1 MIEISAKENATVDVI
16 QSDFPLG
23 KRDKLLLHIG
33 DPVIKDLISLKNTG
47 TCNENDNY
55 YKYGQFNS
63 TNNLILDIQPQ
74 TSVTISPGKGINYS
88 NCLYCKSIEGYNKI
102 IFPLSNNIKLIK
114 DKEYVLTCYINVIKG
129 KVNLT
134 TEDNIF
140 NIEQQILND
149 NDDDW
154 VQIRQEFTAL
164 SEDFNLWAI
173 FENDCEFYID
183 FLLFFEK
190 DKEIKLPENN
200 IAAEIDIISPFNP
213 KNNKI
218 YKVINWN
225 KDEDK
230 NEVQVLFYFPEITVV
245 DFQDNILCDLKI
257 FQHLPEK
264 VSTLGNV
271 VYHEVNTVIFES
283 EPFVLNGYIIPLDVG
298 IDVDLVTAQI

>member
-1 MIEISAKENATVDVI
+1 MIEISAKENATVNIV
-16 QSDFPLG
+16 QGDFPLG
-23 KRDKLLLHIG
+23 KRDKLLLHIE
-33 DPVIKDLISLKNTG
+33 DPVIKDLIFLKDTG

-63 TNNLILDIQPQ
+63 TNNLILDVQSQ

-88 NCLYCKSIEGYNKI
+88 NCLYCKSVEGYNKI
-102 IFPLSNNIKLIK
+102 VFPLSNNATIIK
-114 DKEYVLTCYINVIKG
+114 DKKYVLTCYINVIKG

-140 NIEQQILND
+140 SVEQQTT
-149 NDDDW
+149 DDSW
-154 VQIRQEFTAL
+154 VQIRQEFTA
-164 SEDFNLWAI
+164 SSKNFNLWAI

-183 FLLFFEK
+183 SLLLFEK
-190 DKEIKLPENN
+190 DKEIKVPENN
-200 IAAEIDIISPFNP
+200 IAAEMDIISPFNP

-218 YKVINWN
+218 YKVINWYKN
-225 KDEDK
+225 EDK
-230 NEVQVLFYFPEITVV
+230 NEVQILFYFPEITVV

-271 VYHEVNTVIFES
+271 VYHEANTVIFES
-283 EPFVLNGYIIPLDVG
+283 EPFVLNGYIIPLDTN
-298 IDVDLVTAQI
+298 IDVDLIVAQI